1 MGLSFYHNVSD
12 HPMGRR
18 TKSNVPQDV
27 PLKWNVEK
35 AAAEFGLSIMTLRK
49 ALAKTS
55 AAPDADGLFSTQQV
69 AAAIYGSMHI
79 EKLATQ
85 KELRRKLELEN
96 AITTGSVLDRA
107 ELMKGLAAVADA
119 MVSRIK
125 SADVSRSVKDDLLRE
140 LASVPIVLEEVA
152 HRQTRFPH
160 GNGKHPDDDESES

>member
-1 MGLSFYHNVSD
+1 MA
-12 HPMGRR
+12 R
-18 TKSNVPQDV
+18 TSRSNLPQDV

-49 ALAKTS
+49 SLAKTS
-55 AAPDADGLFSTQQV
+55 AEPDANGLYATKQLV
-69 AAAIYGSMHI
+69 AAIYGSMHV

-85 KELRRKLELEN
+85 REIRRKLELEN
-96 AITTGSVLDRA
+96 AITTGSVLNRR

-152 HRQTRFPH
+152 HGQTRLPR
-160 GNGKHPDDDESES
+160 GNGKRPDEDGSES